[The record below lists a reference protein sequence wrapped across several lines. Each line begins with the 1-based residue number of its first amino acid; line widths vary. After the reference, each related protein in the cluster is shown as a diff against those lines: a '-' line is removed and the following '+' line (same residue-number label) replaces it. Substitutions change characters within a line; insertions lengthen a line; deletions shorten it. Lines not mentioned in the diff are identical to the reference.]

1 MSRRNDDEPE
11 VLPQGQ
17 MRLTWT
23 DEEGEEVSHIFPSTN
38 EVCHRCE
45 GYGTHLNP
53 SIGQHAYTMEEFNE
67 SFDDEGKEEY
77 FKRGGIYDVTCEV
90 CKGNKVLPTVDE
102 SKLSDEQKKLFAEYE
117 EHEED
122 MARMDA
128 EDRQTRYYESGG
140 YDY

>member
-1 MSRRNDDEPE
+1 MSRNDDEPE

-23 DEEGEEVSHIFPSTN
+23 DEEGEEVSHIVPSKK
-38 EVCHRCE
+38 EVCHDCD
-45 GYGTHLNP
+45 GHGMVLNE
-53 SIGQHAYTMEEFNE
+53 SMRHHAYT
-67 SFDDEGKEEY
+67 SDDEEMHDPEFREEY
-77 FKRGGIYDVTCEV
+77 FKRGGIYDVQCPT
-90 CKGNKVLPTVDE
+90 CKGHNVEEVVDE
-102 SKLSDEQKKLFAEYE
+102 SRLSDEQKKLYAEYE

-128 EDRQTRYYESGG
+128 EDRHTRYMESGG